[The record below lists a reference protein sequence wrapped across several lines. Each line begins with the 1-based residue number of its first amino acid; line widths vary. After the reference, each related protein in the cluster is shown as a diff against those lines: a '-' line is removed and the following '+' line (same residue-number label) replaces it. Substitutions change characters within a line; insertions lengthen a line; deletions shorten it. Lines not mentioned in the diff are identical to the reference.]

1 MAEPIS
7 TPESLHIPEVPPP
20 PVGRVPTRAERVRAA
35 MGKFAWIPFSSDDHI
50 REKQE
55 ELDREDRA
63 QRDREQQGR

>member
-7 TPESLHIPEVPPP
+7 TSEQLNIPEHPQA
-20 PVGRVPTRAERVRAA
+20 PVGKVPTRAERVRAL

-55 ELDREDRA
+55 E
-63 QRDREQQGR
+63 REQQGR